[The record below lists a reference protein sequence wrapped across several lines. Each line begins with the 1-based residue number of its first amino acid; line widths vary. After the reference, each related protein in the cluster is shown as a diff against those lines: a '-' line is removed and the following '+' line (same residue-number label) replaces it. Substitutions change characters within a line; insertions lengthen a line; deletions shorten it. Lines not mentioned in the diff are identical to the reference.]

1 MSAVPSGVEAMG
13 FKEKPMQKR
22 IILSRGK
29 TVQMCK
35 KIILKDMHH
44 MGKNIKSR
52 RAFDYGS
59 SVQSLHREPYGKRN
73 ECVFAFLLET
83 GCVQNS
89 SFNPGTAKVLN
100 A

>member
-35 KIILKDMHH
+35 KNYLEGHASHGEEHKIQ
-44 MGKNIKSR
+44 KS
-52 RAFDYGS
+52 F
-59 SVQSLHREPYGKRN
+59 
-73 ECVFAFLLET
+73 
-83 GCVQNS
+83 
-89 SFNPGTAKVLN
+89 
-100 A
+100 